1 MKHLRN
7 VKMGR
12 VGNIR
17 AFTLVELLVVIAIIG
32 ILIALL
38 LPAVQ
43 AAREA
48 ARRMQCTNH
57 LKQWA
62 LAIHTYHDASKG
74 FPGGGNGAYCNR
86 TAFVPLLPFVEQTAR
101 YSEIT
106 ARDAIDPDHSPYHD
120 HAWWKGIISTLLCP
134 SDGNSGSGYTP
145 TGHTTGAFVP
155 TNYCFS
161 EADYVAYDYGKA
173 GNIRTPFGMG
183 RITDPRWAGESWGQ
197 CSRYNFASVTDG
209 LSNTM
214 ILSERIASPGDGT
227 QILNS
232 LKGGV
237 AGRGFDTWNKYPIE
251 CKETRTGGNSY
262 SWPEPTGGQGTNF
275 AYYKYNN
282 GYFHTI
288 IAPNG
293 ASCSWTDNGAIGTW
307 ASILP
312 PTSNHT
318 GGVNCAAGDGSI
330 HFVSDTIHDGDL
342 TQWFGYLSGAGSYV
356 NCTGASKFG
365 PWGNLGA
372 MNSGQSVSF

>member
-1 MKHLRN
+1 MKKMSNIKRGGGGN
-7 VKMGR
+7 V
-12 VGNIR
+12 R

-62 LAIHTYHDASKG
+62 LAIHTYHDAAKG
-74 FPGGGNGAYCNR
+74 FPGAGNGPFGNR
-86 TAFVPLLPFVEQTAR
+86 TAFVPLLPFVEQGAR

-106 ARDAIDPDHSPYHD
+106 ARDTIDQDHSPYHD
-120 HAWWKGIISTLLCP
+120 HSWWKGKISTLLCP
-134 SDGNSGSGYTP
+134 SDGNSGNGYTP
-145 TGHTTGAFVP
+145 SGHTTGPQIA

-173 GNIRTPFGMG
+173 GNIRSPFGMG
-183 RITDPRWAGESWGQ
+183 RITDPRWAGTNWGQ
-197 CSRYNFASVTDG
+197 CSRYNFSAVTDG
-209 LSNTM
+209 LSNTVIM
-214 ILSERIASPGDGT
+214 SERIASPG
-227 QILNS
+227 QQNQVLNS

-237 AGRGFDTWNKYPIE
+237 AGEGFDTWNKKPQE
-251 CKETRTGGNSY
+251 CLNTRAGGNTY
-262 SWPEPTGGQGTNF
+262 SWTNPAGGQGTNF
-275 AYYKYNN
+275 GYYTFNN
-282 GYFHTI
+282 GFFHTI

-293 ASCSWTDNGAIGTW
+293 PSCSWTNNGSNGQWAAIF
-307 ASILP
+307 P

-318 GGVNCAAGDGSI
+318 GGANCAAGDGSV
-330 HFVSDTIHDGDL
+330 HFVSDTIATGDL
-342 TQWFGYLSGAGSYV
+342 TQWFGYLSSSGSYV
-356 NCTGASKFG
+356 NCTGASQFG
-365 PWGNLGA
+365 HWGNLGA